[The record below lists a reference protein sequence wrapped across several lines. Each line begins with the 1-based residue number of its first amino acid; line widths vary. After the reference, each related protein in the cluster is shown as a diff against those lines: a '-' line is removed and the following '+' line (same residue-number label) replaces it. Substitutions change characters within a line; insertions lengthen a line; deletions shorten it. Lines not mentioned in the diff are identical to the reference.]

1 MTRGV
6 KLLIPGGPRF
16 LRRLISL
23 ALIVLIVGAAWV
35 LWPFWELSSQFAD
48 HQFQQPSRLYA
59 RPLVLTQGQSVSP
72 GALRS
77 YLAETGY
84 QRARRPLAPGQYDL
98 RGGALWVDLRAF
110 PTPHGIEPISL
121 LSARFEDG
129 VVIGLDLRGR
139 RVSEASLEPPLLAS
153 YYGAG
158 RHERR
163 VVSLADLPDDLV
175 HAVLAAEDAG
185 FFNHGGI
192 SLSGTLRAAWV
203 DLKRRSIEQGGSTL
217 TQQLVKNLYLS
228 HRRTFVRKLREAVLA
243 VLLELRYS
251 KRQILDAYLNEIY
264 WGGEDGVS
272 YMGVGAA
279 AHGYFG
285 KPASQLTLAESALLA
300 GMIRAP
306 ADYSPIDHPKRAKAR
321 RDEVLRRMRELGWI
335 GKSRM
340 ASALAEP
347 LRVSPQPPPLRR
359 APYFTDYVRREAD
372 QRFGIDALDNRG
384 LSLLSTLRW
393 DDQRVAEAA
402 VKWGVV
408 ALKRGWEKGHRRGV
422 PLEAALVALD
432 PRTGGIVSYV
442 GGADYARSQFDRVS
456 LARRQTGSAFKPV
469 VYAAAFEDGI
479 ASPATLLADEP
490 LTVTVADRSWSPRND
505 DHRFL
510 GWVSART
517 ALEESRNVPTAR
529 LALQVGLPRIVE
541 LAHQLGISTTLE
553 PVPALALGA
562 FSVAPIDLAQVY
574 ATLADAGL
582 RRPVHGLLAVLDSR
596 GEPVAGQSL
605 EPAKRVLS
613 PQGDYLLTSVLQ
625 GVLDT
630 GTGAAA
636 RSWGLKS
643 ELAGKTGTSNEGRD
657 SWFAGYAPDRAT
669 VVWVGYDDDSPTR
682 LSGAHGALP
691 IWTRYMVRTRPAG
704 GYPPFVQPP
713 GVVRAWIDPET
724 GELATDACPQVVS
737 EVFRAD
743 EVPTTVCHLHGGWF
757 TRPLAQPPAVEQ
769 AMQQR
774 EERENPIRSWLR
786 RIFGVGSNSAPAR
799 PAPPPPP

>member
-1 MTRGV
+1 M
-6 KLLIPGGPRF
+6 
-16 LRRLISL
+16 RRLIVIAAGL
-23 ALIVLIVGAAWV
+23 LIVGAAWII
-35 LWPFWELSSQFAD
+35 WPFWELSSQFAH
-48 HQFQQPSRLYA
+48 HQFEQPSRLYA
-59 RPLVLTQGQSVSP
+59 RPLALTRGQPVSV

-98 RGGALWVDLRAF
+98 RDGNLRVDLRAF
-110 PTPHGIEPISL
+110 PTPKGIEPISL
-121 LSARFEDG
+121 LSARIEDG
-129 VVIGLDLRGR
+129 VVTGLELRGR
-139 RVSEASLEPPLLAS
+139 EVTEASLEPPLLAS

-158 RHERR
+158 RQERR
-163 VVSLADLPDDLV
+163 VVSLAELPDNLV

-228 HRRTFVRKLREAVLA
+228 QRRTITRKMREAVLA

-264 WGGEDGVS
+264 WGGENGVS
-272 YMGVGAA
+272 FMGVGAA

-285 KPASQLTLAESALLA
+285 KPASQLTLAEAALLA

-306 ADYSPIDHPKRAKAR
+306 ADYSPIDHPTRAKAR

-335 GKSRM
+335 GKEQLEG
-340 ASALAEP
+340 ALAEP
-347 LRVSPQPPPLRR
+347 IRVSPQPPPLRR
-359 APYFTDYVRREAD
+359 APFFTDYIRREAER
-372 QRFGIDALDNRG
+372 RFGLSDLDNRG
-384 LSLLSTLRW
+384 FSLLSTLSW
-393 DDQRVAEAA
+393 DDQRVAENA
-402 VKWGVV
+402 VKWGVA

-422 PLEAALVALD
+422 PLEAALVAVD
-432 PRTGGIVSYV
+432 PRTGGILSYV
-442 GGADYARSQFDRVS
+442 GGADYSRSQFDRVS

-490 LTVTVADRSWSPRND
+490 LTVTVADRTWSPRND

-517 ALEESRNVPTAR
+517 ALVQSRNVPTAR

-541 LAHQLGISTTLE
+541 LAHQLGISAALE

-562 FSVAPIDLAQVY
+562 FSVTPIDLAQVY
-574 ATLADAGL
+574 GTLADGGF
-582 RRPVHGLLAVLDSR
+582 RRPVHGLVAVLDRR
-596 GEPVAGQSL
+596 GEPLAGKSL
-605 EPAKRVLS
+605 GPGVRVLS
-613 PQGDYLLTSVLQ
+613 PQGDFLLTSVLE
-625 GVLDT
+625 GVLET

-636 RSWGLKS
+636 RTWGLES
-643 ELAGKTGTSNEGRD
+643 QLAGKTGTSNEGRD
-657 SWFAGYAPDRAT
+657 SWFAGYAPDRAA

-682 LSGAHGALP
+682 LTGARGALP
-691 IWTRYMVRTRPAG
+691 IWTRYMIRTRPAA
-704 GYPPFVQPP
+704 GYPAFQQPP
-713 GVVRAWIDPET
+713 GIVRAWIDPET
-724 GELATDACPQVVS
+724 GELATDACPQVIS

-743 EVPTTVCHLHGGWF
+743 EVPTTICHLHGGWF
-757 TRPLAQPPAVEQ
+757 TRPLAQSPAVER
-769 AMQQR
+769 AR
-774 EERENPIRSWLR
+774 EEHAERENPIRAWLR
-786 RIFGVGSNSAPAR
+786 RIFGADSDPAPRA
-799 PAPPPPP
+799 PTPPPPP